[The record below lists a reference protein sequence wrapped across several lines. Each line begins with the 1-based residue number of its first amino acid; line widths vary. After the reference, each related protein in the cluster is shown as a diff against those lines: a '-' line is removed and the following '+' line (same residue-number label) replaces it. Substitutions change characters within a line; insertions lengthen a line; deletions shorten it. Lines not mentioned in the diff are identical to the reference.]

1 MRFSLDFFF
10 FLCYN
15 TRMENKTKFT
25 KKDWIECILATVICV
40 VVSICG
46 IYTGLSNMGILNF

>member
-15 TRMENKTKFT
+15 TRMENNTKFT
-25 KKDWIECILATVICV
+25 KRDWIECILATIICV
-40 VVSICG
+40 GLSIFSIC
-46 IYTGLSNMGILNF
+46 TGLVRMGILTF

>member
-1 MRFSLDFFF
+1 
-10 FLCYN
+10 
-15 TRMENKTKFT
+15 MENKTKFT

-46 IYTGLSNMGILNF
+46 IYTGLSNMGVLTF

>member
-15 TRMENKTKFT
+15 TRMENNTKFT
-25 KKDWIECILATVICV
+25 KKDWIECILATIICV
-40 VVSICG
+40 GVSIVG
-46 IYTGLSNMGILNF
+46 ICTGLSNMGILTF

>member
-1 MRFSLDFFF
+1 MRLGLDFFF

-40 VVSICG
+40 VVSIVG
-46 IYTGLSNMGILNF
+46 ICHGLVGMGILTF